1 MSDTCT
7 FCKILRSEL
16 PASFVYQDNDISAFL
31 DIHPINSG
39 HTLIIPNTHYEFFEQ
54 IPSQVFAKM
63 TNTAQEIQKAFSKA
77 GIIAEGSNVFLSN
90 GEIAGQEVP
99 HAHLH
104 ITPRYRGD
112 GHRMG
117 FSGTDPDPAARAE
130 LNQISKSISSALKQM
145 DWMPPLLEGARI
157 LLRPIVEEDVEAIFE
172 YCGDPEVSK
181 FSTWQTHSRNYQISS
196 DLSQFKDFQFS
207 IGKLTDSV
215 GCFALNSQLGYETSE
230 TEFTKRFLFL
240 INHPEHTVI
249 VSKNLNGEI
258 VAWMHLALRLLLE
271 DEHFAQ
277 LAAVVVRER
286 ERSLGLGAHLLKVA
300 EEWSRFYGLKKIAL
314 NSSLKRERAH
324 SFYLK
329 NGYTHSKTSKSF
341 VKDL

>member
-31 DIHPINSG
+31 DIHPINRG
-39 HTLIIPNTHYEFFEQ
+39 HILIIPNSHYEFFEQ

-63 TNTAQEIQKAFSKA
+63 TNTAQEIQRAFAKA
-77 GIIAEGSNVFLSN
+77 GIKAEGSNVFLSN

-181 FSTWQTHSRNYQISS
+181 FSTWQTHKTIQDSMALVKYARANYKRGNSEPYGIVLKTNPKKVIGTVGWFWNTQQHRSIEIAYALARPLWGKGLIVEAVKSLVNEALKTNDIHRISS
-196 DLSQFKDFQFS
+196 RCISENKASQRVMEKLGMQFEGTLRQSMFIKGRFFDMTHLSM
-207 IGKLTDSV
+207 
-215 GCFALNSQLGYETSE
+215 
-230 TEFTKRFLFL
+230 TK
-240 INHPEHTVI
+240 
-249 VSKNLNGEI
+249 
-258 VAWMHLALRLLLE
+258 
-271 DEHFAQ
+271 
-277 LAAVVVRER
+277 
-286 ERSLGLGAHLLKVA
+286 
-300 EEWSRFYGLKKIAL
+300 EEW
-314 NSSLKRERAH
+314 E
-324 SFYLK
+324 
-329 NGYTHSKTSKSF
+329 SKHATS
-341 VKDL
+341 